1 MDTISPDQV
10 RCPTCRAV
18 QVWSDQ
24 CRRCRSDLRLLR
36 AACSTYQHHRGCCFL
51 ELDAGHLQVALGH
64 ALRCYD
70 LQPGPDSLRLLSL
83 CALAR
88 EEWKTAL
95 ELMQAAERRESIDR
109 DSAANRTTSSA
120 RPRAERAER
129 AYSCSTRG

>member
-1 MDTISPDQV
+1 METISSDQI

-36 AACSTYQHHRGCCFL
+36 AACSTYQYHRERCIL
-51 ELDAGHLQVALGH
+51 ELDADQLQVALGH
-64 ALRCYD
+64 ALRCHD

-95 ELMQAAERRESIDR
+95 ELMQAADPSSGSHRSASPHARKVQSI
-109 DSAANRTTSSA
+109 S
-120 RPRAERAER
+120 
-129 AYSCSTRG
+129 